1 MPLLGLLLLFSSLLL
16 HSFSLAQHRSLF
28 GKLDVADGY
37 VDLCDPQA
45 YQVFHPV
52 YNVAAR
58 RLGDLWDRL
67 TVFYGHRQVDGG
79 FFLADLDADAA
90 RDAPSVRAAAGYAA
104 GHTLQEP
111 SDCGRGAAA
120 HLDLLHLLSCDA
132 GYTGDY
138 SVLDGGGAVFASQRA

>member
-79 FFLADLDADAA
+79 FFLADFA
-90 RDAPSVRAAAGYAA
+90 
-104 GHTLQEP
+104 TLTPRETLP
-111 SDCGRGAAA
+111 PFV
-120 HLDLLHLLSCDA
+120 LLPVTLPATPCKNPP
-132 GYTGDY
+132 T
-138 SVLDGGGAVFASQRA
+138 AVEVPPPIWTFSTS